1 MAEGVLWLVLPAV
14 VYGTLAWV
22 VLDDPP
28 RTWSRLREA
37 VARRRAGHASRG
49 ASVVD
54 EPTDAAA
61 GSGTASAAET
71 GGAVTTSRTAAAGRP
86 SRPASR
92 RPAPAPDPFDV
103 LVVQVQLGRLTA
115 QMRALEADPHA
126 WARGRRM
133 LAAQAAY
140 DALLAE
146 ACRLAGVPVEQ
157 EWSPEPWGPTREP
170 ERFREEMEL
179 ASRGWSW

>member
-1 MAEGVLWLVLPAV
+1 MAQGVLWIVLPAV
-14 VYGTLAWV
+14 VYGALAWV

-28 RTWSRLREA
+28 RTWSRLRAALTRHRE
-37 VARRRAGHASRG
+37 RRASHTPRDG
-49 ASVVD
+49 AAVVD
-54 EPTDAAA
+54 EAPAA
-61 GSGTASAAET
+61 GPGVA
-71 GGAVTTSRTAAAGRP
+71 P
-86 SRPASR
+86 PAREPVR
-92 RPAPAPDPFDV
+92 RPTAPPDPFDV

-115 QMRALEADPHA
+115 QMRALDADPHA